1 MGSDVC
7 AKRFGASRRAI
18 IGALIGAG
26 GGIFFGF
33 SGVIFGPF
41 IAAVAGE
48 ILPQKSLGQATRAG
62 VGATIGLVLGG
73 AIKLALAITMIGVFL
88 AMRFL
93 S

>member
-1 MGSDVC
+1 
-7 AKRFGASRRAI
+7 
-18 IGALIGAG
+18 
-26 GGIFFGF
+26 
-33 SGVIFGPF
+33 
-41 IAAVAGE
+41 
-48 ILPQKSLGQATRAG
+48 LPQKSLGQATRAG